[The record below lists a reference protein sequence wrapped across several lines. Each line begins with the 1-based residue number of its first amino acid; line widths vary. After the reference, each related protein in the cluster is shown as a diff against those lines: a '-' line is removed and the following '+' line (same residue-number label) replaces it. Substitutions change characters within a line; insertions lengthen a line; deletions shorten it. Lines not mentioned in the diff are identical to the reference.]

1 MQDNPDI
8 TLKLKPDYILDSQY
22 YYTVKKFARLV
33 SRTEE
38 TIRHLITHGNI
49 IRRLTAHSKYGQ
61 YMIPISEYTDF
72 PFCEPGRGGHYSTY
86 NLDGTL
92 TQGNVNTSYQTQRMV
107 LLLRVI
113 IIKRT
118 INNGLDVD
126 GNLVENDIAQR
137 TYQNKNNQN
146 QDFFIPPCDIF
157 YTRTQIQDIDSRG
170 DTPQKALNA
179 TIENLINISQNR
191 RYKDTR
197 FMDDINKVGICYCK
211 EEEYQGSS
219 IDIVKQM
226 PIVPDKPIPYLAV
239 YPILL

>member
-107 LLLRVI
+107 LLLRVV

-118 INNGLDVD
+118 INNGLDID
-126 GNLVENDIAQR
+126 GNLVEADALAQR
-137 TYQNKNNQN
+137 TYQN
-146 QDFFIPPCDIF
+146 IHTVVLPCDIF
-157 YTRTQIQDIDSRG
+157 FTLTQIQDIDSRG

-197 FMDDINKVGICYCK
+197 FMDDINKSGICYCK
-211 EEEYQGSS
+211 EEEYHGNT
-219 IDIVKQM
+219 IDIVKHM
-226 PIVPDKPIPYLAV
+226 PIVSDKPLPYLAV